1 MPTFDSTPSVW
12 SMRGVQ
18 VSAFFSACKY
28 VEDDEFYVY
37 SKKVVV
43 KNKKGRR
50 NEKKGNA
57 FESTTS

>member
-28 VEDDEFYVY
+28 VEGRVLCLL
-37 SKKVVV
+37 
-43 KNKKGRR
+43 KKGGG
-50 NEKKGNA
+50 EKQKRKKK
-57 FESTTS
+57 